1 MIQKPT
7 PYIILLYIGNV
18 NIIQIYLPV
27 CNIFSVT
34 NVTINEVD
42 QPLISDVI
50 EVSVVSIHYSSAYVI
65 LCMYSLT
72 AM

>member
-1 MIQKPT
+1 MLK
-7 PYIILLYIGNV
+7 YIII
-18 NIIQIYLPV
+18 IYLPV
-27 CNIFSVT
+27 YNIFRVT

-50 EVSVVSIHYSSAYVI
+50 EVSVVSIHYSSTMYVQS
-65 LCMYSLT
+65 YV